1 MKILQ
6 LNIIMLLLFSAF
18 IYSQDFTVT
27 THGDQVTGN
36 IGEELIYDIQV
47 ENISQQEITLS
58 ILRVKN
64 SIPAQWSSSLCFDIC
79 FAPFVDSIATTA
91 QYGSTPL
98 QPGEKRDLSVHVF
111 PLEVDGTGEIEILIE
126 NVNSNAHNYLV
137 AFSAGTEVTSV
148 EDEQIPGKFEL
159 GQNYPNPFNPSTII
173 SFSLPESGMVT
184 LKVYDIIGNEIAVLI
199 NSTMN
204 AGQFNYNF
212 NASHLPSGIY
222 FYELLTSN
230 LRAVKKMI
238 LEK

>member
-1 MKILQ
+1 MMI
-6 LNIIMLLLFSAF
+6 LFSAS

-36 IGEELIYDIQV
+36 LNEELIYDIQV
-47 ENISQQEITLS
+47 ENISQEEITLR
-58 ILRVKN
+58 IVRVKN
-64 SIPAQWSSSLCFDIC
+64 NIPAQWSSSLCFDLC
-79 FAPFVDSIATTA
+79 FAPQVDSIATTS

-98 QPGEKRDLSVHVF
+98 HPGEKRDVSVHVF
-111 PLEVDGTGEIEILIE
+111 PLEIDGTGEIEILIE
-126 NVNSNAHNYLV
+126 NVNNSAHDYLV
-137 AFSAGTEVTSV
+137 EFSVSTEVTSV

-159 GQNYPNPFNPSTII
+159 HQNYPNPFNPSTVI

-212 NASHLPSGIY
+212 NASNLPAGRHGLPSGIY